1 MHMAKA
7 LRGAQRGAVIAAALG
22 LMSACT
28 STNLDSDLAK
38 PSEDLA
44 KPAYAEQAVGTE
56 APFCPN
62 ITLREGTAILQRKAG
77 EKLDYQAS
85 IAQATRDCRIVN
97 GQLHIVVG
105 VIGRVMPG
113 LAATSRTIELPI
125 RVAVTSGEAVVYSK
139 LGKAAAQVTKGGT
152 AQSFKYVDNGISI
165 PMPSSRNVHIFAGFD
180 EGPSE

>member
-28 STNLDSDLAK
+28 STNLNSDLAQ
-38 PSEDLA
+38 PSQDPA

-62 ITLREGTAILQRKAG
+62 ITLREGTAILQRKVG

-113 LAATSRTIELPI
+113 LGATTRAVELPI
-125 RVAVTSGEAVVYSK
+125 RVAVTSGESVVYSN
-139 LGKAAAQVTKGGT
+139 LGKVTVQITKGGI
-152 AQSFKYVDNGISI
+152 AQSFKYVDDGITI
-165 PMPSSRNVHIFAGFD
+165 AQPSSRAVHIFAGFD
-180 EGPSE
+180 EGPAE